1 MIAKIH
7 DPTGKYKQP
16 SAVMGYTQTA
26 VRDPIFFQWH
36 QMLDNL
42 CMKVK
47 DQLPPYKKP
56 HLAFEGIKILSID
69 LLDANNKPFHKNQ
82 LLTYWQQS
90 DINLGNGIDFQSN
103 QTAYVRFTH
112 LNYRSFTFS

>member
-47 DQLPPYKKP
+47 DQLPPYEKP
-56 HLAFEGIKILSID
+56 HLAFGGIKILSID